1 MTAALICITEQAH
14 HYLKGETGI
23 IPLQAE
29 SVRSMRCGGSSS
41 FIYIYDP
48 SFENE
53 KFLQERYDMA
63 RRIQDKTKV
72 YDARGTAKVLTKR
85 IGNKYGY

>member
-1 MTAALICITEQAH
+1 ME
-14 HYLKGETGI
+14 
-23 IPLQAE
+23 
-29 SVRSMRCGGSSS
+29 
-41 FIYIYDP
+41 FD
-48 SFENE
+48 E

-63 RRIQDKTKV
+63 RKIQDKTKV